1 MLWGVLVQRFLCKH
15 CTLDGEPRN
24 TIAQD
29 AGSIPAASTQT
40 GCTTRLERKKA
51 RQYQLA
57 GLGRF
62 VHVDRDLR
70 DIDHTRGEQIAGLT
84 LAQLGP
90 KNLELAQESRNHVTH
105 PK

>member
-1 MLWGVLVQRFLCKH
+1 MSR
-15 CTLDGEPRN
+15 
-24 TIAQD
+24 D

-84 LAQLGP
+84 LAQFGP
-90 KNLELAQESRNHVTH
+90 KNLELAQESRIGPRVSKSRDA
-105 PK
+105 PQVSPAMEVR

>member
-1 MLWGVLVQRFLCKH
+1 VSR
-15 CTLDGEPRN
+15 
-24 TIAQD
+24 D

-84 LAQLGP
+84 LAQFGP
-90 KNLELAQESRNHVTH
+90 KNLELAQESRIGPRVSKSRDA
-105 PK
+105 PQVSPAMEVR